1 MRRAREMLIACI
13 PGIVAGWV
21 MVSCMK
27 LLGLSVFQSV
37 GIGVVAG
44 FISVLCLRKVGLMRK
59 RM

>member
-1 MRRAREMLIACI
+1 MLIACI